1 MIDSLAGTLT
11 VLAIVAFI
19 CIVLLTWRKRVPE
32 PDYESQMAA
41 LVSEAAAA
49 RERAGNLELRT
60 AALEKEVQELKA
72 VNLAV
77 QPKTQP
83 RRLSVENSAKLAS
96 ALTGL
101 QPMPLAV
108 VSRSYDAE
116 GAGFADDLAAA
127 FTNAKWQ
134 ADRQKD
140 WLMSNKGLALAT
152 LEGTTIPPSL
162 AIALIDA
169 LRNVNLEATVT
180 IIPES
185 ERQSVSANFQ
195 PNILYLLVGAKP

>member
-1 MIDSLAGTLT
+1 MPEGLSLP
-11 VLAIVAFI
+11 V
-19 CIVLLTWRKRVPE
+19 
-32 PDYESQMAA
+32 AA
-41 LVSEAAAA
+41 LGIRPAGMVSED
-49 RERAGNLELRT
+49 GI
-60 AALEKEVQELKA
+60 VD
-72 VNLAV
+72 
-77 QPKTQP
+77 
-83 RRLSVENSAKLAS
+83 
-96 ALTGL
+96 

-116 GAGFADDLAAA
+116 GADFADDLAAA

-180 IIPES
+180 IIES

>member
-1 MIDSLAGTLT
+1 LIDSLAGTLT

-19 CIVLLTWRKRVPE
+19 CIVLLTWRKRLPE
-32 PDYESQMAA
+32 PDYESQTAA

-77 QPKTQP
+77 QPKAQP
-83 RRLSVENSAKLAS
+83 RRLSAENSAKLAS

-116 GAGFADDLAAA
+116 GADFADDLAAA

-162 AIALIDA
+162 AIALIEA
-169 LRNVNLEATVT
+169 LRSVNLQATVT
-180 IIPES
+180 IVPES
-185 ERQSVSANFQ
+185 ERESISVHFQ
-195 PNILYLLVGAKP
+195 PKILYLLVGAKP